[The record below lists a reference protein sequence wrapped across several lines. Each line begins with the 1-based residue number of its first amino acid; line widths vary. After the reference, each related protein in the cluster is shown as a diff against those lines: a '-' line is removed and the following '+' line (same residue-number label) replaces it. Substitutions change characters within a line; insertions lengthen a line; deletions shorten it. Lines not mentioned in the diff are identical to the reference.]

1 MVSKFNFSRIFSFKY
16 QFHDQFHYFRMKIFS
31 FPPYFQLMTLI
42 EVQLQ
47 RILDEILSKGLQRN
61 SIFFTMDTA
70 NVAKIANIRG
80 KTEKMWQMFCLKYL
94 SGIFRNTDF
103 FPEILCPK
111 FTSPKFL
118 VIKMYV
124 IPNLCRSWPNKLVK
138 GVNM

>member
-1 MVSKFNFSRIFSFKY
+1 
-16 QFHDQFHYFRMKIFS
+16 
-31 FPPYFQLMTLI
+31 MTLI

-47 RILDEILSKGLQRN
+47 TILDEILSKGLQRN

-118 VIKMYV
+118 G
-124 IPNLCRSWPNKLVK
+124 NKDVCHT
-138 GVNM
+138 